1 MKTTDLISV
10 AEAADI
16 AGCTKKTICQKLRG
30 GDLEGVKVGVR
41 VWLVSR
47 SAATKLAAT
56 ISNRSLRKRAE
67 KAAAKPKPR
76 RSARAK

>member
-16 AGCTKKTICQKLRG
+16 AGCCEPTIRKKLIRG
-30 GDLEGVKVGVR
+30 ELEGEKIGVR

-47 SAATKLAAT
+47 AAATKLATT

-67 KAAAKPKPR
+67 AAAAKTKR
-76 RSARAK
+76 KRSARA